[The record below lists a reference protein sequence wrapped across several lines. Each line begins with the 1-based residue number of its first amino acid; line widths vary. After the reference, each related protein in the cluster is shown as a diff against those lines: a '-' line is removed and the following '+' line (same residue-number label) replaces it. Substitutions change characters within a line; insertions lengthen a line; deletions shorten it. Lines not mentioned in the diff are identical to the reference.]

1 MGNLPAA
8 RTAPA
13 RPFTNAGVDY
23 AGPFQIRAMKGRGHK
38 SYKGYIA
45 LFVCFSTR
53 AVHLE
58 VVEDLQSD
66 TFISAFRRF
75 VGRRGVCRNLFSDNA
90 TTFQGADKELKIMFN
105 AASEF
110 YQATAASLAN
120 DGTNWVF
127 IHPNSPHYGGLWEA
141 SVKSMKHHLKR
152 AVGDRIF
159 TFSELSTILVE
170 IEVCLNS
177 RTLSPLSSDIE
188 DMHALTPSHFV
199 IGETPTLIPDE
210 EPADVPENRLDRLHL
225 MQKVRNIFWKRWS
238 GEYLQYLQERPKL
251 RAPAENFAV
260 GQLVIVRDDRYP
272 PAKWPLGRITETH
285 PGPDGLVRVVTIRP
299 ASTLRRHVV
308 RLCPLLMESEFRK

>member
-127 IHPNSPHYGGLWEA
+127 IPPNSPHYGGLWEA
-141 SVKSMKHHLKR
+141 GVKSKKHHLKR

-177 RTLSPLSSDIE
+177 RPLSPLSSDIE
-188 DMHALTPSHFV
+188 DIHALTPSHFL
-199 IGETPTLIPDE
+199 IGETPTLIPDA

-225 MQKVRNIFWKRWS
+225 M
-238 GEYLQYLQERPKL
+238 
-251 RAPAENFAV
+251 
-260 GQLVIVRDDRYP
+260 
-272 PAKWPLGRITETH
+272 
-285 PGPDGLVRVVTIRP
+285 
-299 ASTLRRHVV
+299 
-308 RLCPLLMESEFRK
+308 